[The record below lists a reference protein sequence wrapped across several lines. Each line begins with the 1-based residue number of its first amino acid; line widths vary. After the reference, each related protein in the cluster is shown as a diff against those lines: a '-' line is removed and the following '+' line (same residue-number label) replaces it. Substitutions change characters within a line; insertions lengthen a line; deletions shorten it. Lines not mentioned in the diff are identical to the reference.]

1 MRACG
6 ALSGV
11 GVPPILDAAA
21 ALSPPHRRELG
32 VFFLDSQ
39 VTFDD
44 ALDIGD

>member
-11 GVPPILDAAA
+11 GVPPIRDAAA
-21 ALSPPHRRELG
+21 ALSPPLRRELD

>member
-11 GVPPILDAAA
+11 GVPPIPDAAA
-21 ALSPPHRRELG
+21 ALSPPHRRELD

-44 ALDIGD
+44 VLDIGD